1 VAIYEFDVGITTHE
15 LLQEGVLVAQWILVQ
30 VEAPSWVDAS
40 CLAIQFAGCHGY
52 ATECL
57 TRI

>member
-1 VAIYEFDVGITTHE
+1 MAVYEFDVGITTHE
-15 LLQEGVLVAQWILVQ
+15 LLQEGVLVAEWVWVQ
-30 VEAPSWVDAS
+30 VEGPSWVEAS
-40 CLAIQFAGCHGY
+40 CTAIQLAGCHGY